1 MGGWVTAM
9 GALRHHAPVL
19 LLLALVALPL
29 LLVASVHEVSSWLES
44 RDRGEV
50 DASPVVVVPDAPVDA
65 GDDSFTVSYPN
76 QWLPSR
82 GRECSDYRGRT
93 MCNGPRKAAAPWGA
107 AAELAKELGLGSEE
121 AVLTLLRYGPPREWI
136 DMVDGESTDAFHWA
150 VEGGKLWRGF
160 GFIRK
165 VQKGTPH
172 NGIDIGAPAGSHIRS
187 AADGIVGYSD
197 NTQPG
202 YGNMILIIHADGRVG
217 LYAHCLANYAFP
229 GQKVMGGDVIG
240 EVGTTGIARG
250 AHLHFELRV
259 KGIPRNPL
267 PFFRKGLVEH
277 PLDAGPDG
285 DPHEPYDA
293 SAGPDGSSS
302 TASDAGL

>member
-1 MGGWVTAM
+1 M

-29 LLVASVHEVSSWLES
+29 LLVASVHEISRWIDS
-44 RDRGEV
+44 RDREEV

-65 GDDSFTVSYPN
+65 GDDSFVVTYPK

-82 GRECSDYRGRT
+82 GRECAEDRGR
-93 MCNGPRKAAAPWGA
+93 MVCNGPRKVAAPWGA

-121 AVLTLLRYGPPREWI
+121 AVLTLMRHGPSREWV

-160 GFIRK
+160 GFIRRK
-165 VQKGTPH
+165 NRGTLH
-172 NGIDIGAPAGSHIRS
+172 KGIDVGAPAGAHIRS

-197 NTQPG
+197 NSQPG
-202 YGNMILIIHADGRVG
+202 YGNMMLIIHADGGVG
-217 LYAHCLANYAFP
+217 LYAHCLSNYAFP
-229 GQKVMGGDVIG
+229 GQKVTGGDVIG
-240 EVGTTGIARG
+240 EVGLTGIARG

-259 KGIPRNPL
+259 KGVPRNPL

-277 PLDAGPDG
+277 SLDAGADG
-285 DPHEPYDA
+285 APHDLYDA
-293 SAGPDGSSS
+293 SVDSDPNGPL
-302 TASDAGL
+302 ASDAGL